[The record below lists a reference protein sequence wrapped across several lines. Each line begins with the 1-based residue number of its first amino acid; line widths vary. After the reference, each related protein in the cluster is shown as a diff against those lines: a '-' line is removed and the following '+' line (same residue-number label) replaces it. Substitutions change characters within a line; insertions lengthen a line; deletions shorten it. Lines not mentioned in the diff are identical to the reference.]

1 MITIGTRL
9 CTKDGRLIGNGIVVD
24 ILTFPIGYT
33 SFTLYLVK
41 TDFGNMVTMSMSQ
54 ISNQF
59 YIRDDVVP
67 PKRQLLAQLV
77 LLDKVMEMYYG
88 D

>member
-33 SFTLYLVK
+33 SFTAYLVK

-59 YIRDDVVP
+59 YIADDVVP
-67 PKRQLLAQLV
+67 PKIQLLAQLV

>member
-24 ILTFPIGYT
+24 ILTFSLG
-33 SFTLYLVK
+33 FNMYLVK
-41 TDFGNMVTMSMSQ
+41 TDFGNLVTMHKSQ
-54 ISNQF
+54 IYNQF
-59 YIRDDVVP
+59 YIADDVIP
-67 PKRQLLAQLV
+67 PKTQLLAQLA
-77 LLDKVMEMYYG
+77 LLSKVVEMYYG